1 MKIILNEDVP
11 NLGEEGDICD
21 VADGYG
27 RNYLLPKSLAVSHT
41 KANLAMFELRRDA
54 IEKRKQEKRDAVKG
68 LKERLEAEP
77 IVIQRPAGETGKLF
91 GSVTNASIVDELE
104 KHGIAVERK
113 RVDLPEHSLKMIGNY
128 SVRIKLYD
136 NEVANLKLTIEGL
149 DKDGNRIEPKEAKK
163 KQEEEAAAAEAAVE
177 AAAGEAA
184 AADTVEA
191 EEANGAPEDV
201 ETGEAETGDTAVEEE
216 AAEQEAAEEE
226 PS

>member
-54 IEKRKQEKRDAVKG
+54 IEKRKQEKRDAAKG

-149 DKDGNRIEPKEAKK
+149 DKDGNSIEPKEAKK
-163 KQEEEAAAAEAAVE
+163 KQEEEAAAAEAAAE
-177 AAAGEAA
+177 AAAGEE
-184 AADTVEA
+184 AADEA
-191 EEANGAPEDV
+191 IAESTAEPAEAGDA
-201 ETGEAETGDTAVEEE
+201 ETGETAAEADVP
-216 AAEQEAAEEE
+216 EQEAAEEE

>member
-1 MKIILNEDVP
+1 MKIILNEDVL

-41 KANLAMFELRRDA
+41 KANLAMFEIRRDA
-54 IEKRKQEKRDAVKG
+54 IEKRKQEKRDAAKG

-104 KHGIAVERK
+104 KHGIVVERK
-113 RVDLPEHSLKMIGNY
+113 RVDLPEHNLKMIGNY
-128 SVRIKLYD
+128 SIRIKLYD

-163 KQEEEAAAAEAAVE
+163 KQEEAAAAEA
-177 AAAGEAA
+177 EAA
-184 AADTVEA
+184 AAAEAETAAGEEA
-191 EEANGAPEDV
+191 EEAAAEVAADTVG
-201 ETGEAETGDTAVEEE
+201 TGEAEAGDTAVEEE
-216 AAEQEAAEEE
+216 AEEQEAAEEE